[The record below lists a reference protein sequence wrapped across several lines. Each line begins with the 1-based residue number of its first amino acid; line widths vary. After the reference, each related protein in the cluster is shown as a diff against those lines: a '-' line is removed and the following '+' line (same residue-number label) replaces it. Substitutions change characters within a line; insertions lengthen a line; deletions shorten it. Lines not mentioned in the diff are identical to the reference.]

1 MKKLYLLIFH
11 FCLFV
16 SFSFSQQKVVQVSG
30 TPSYSYLHR
39 NYISTGFF
47 NNGIS
52 DFDISQSNSGL
63 FYPKLSGKTAM
74 FVSGFLWGT
83 KIAGD
88 EIPHV
93 GGSAYR
99 TGLQP
104 GRILNSGLPWELL
117 TSEDP
122 NASNVRIYKT
132 RRDVYPGGSFIDLSD
147 EVLIELKSA
156 TEIRQQYET
165 DWLEWP
171 TADGAPYEDVNMNGV
186 YEPNVDVPGFEGAD
200 QTIWFV
206 ANDLNQ
212 SKTQFLYGTGPIGME
227 VQVTI
232 WSYFQH
238 EAVNHVFFKKYKLI
252 NKSNTTF
259 DSTYISIWADPD
271 IGDAGDDFAGCDST
285 LNLGYAYNGNEYDE
299 MYEFTPPAIGLTL
312 LKGPSMDGITSLDMT
327 ASYYFA
333 RGDPNVGDPLQG
345 DSQGSVEF
353 YNFMQGKFGI
363 SGNPFIDLATGEVTT
378 YALNGDPI
386 TLTGWIDGLQLPTG
400 DRRIGISSGPF
411 NMAPADTQEIYFSEV
426 LGIGESRIESI
437 QYLRFHSILSKEFYD
452 NNFTFTRTPIIPTPS
467 LSIEQIDNHFSLN
480 WDADSSTVNAIENF
494 NQDGFSFQGYNV
506 YQLAS
511 TSTFQN
517 SGHRLVTYD
526 IQDGITQI
534 SGTVMNPAGY
544 PTNGV
549 IYYGNDTGINRQ
561 YLATS
566 DVIDATYFI
575 PGKKYYFAVTAYGYN
590 PSPIANPNT
599 MESLI
604 NIFEITFID
613 TTSWINYGQVLQ
625 VIQVAG
631 TGSADIKPTVVDP
644 YQLTTHLYKMFFTED
659 LSGTLQW
666 NLRDV
671 SLGTDVLTNQYD
683 FSGSPNS
690 PIADG
695 IQIRIIGKS
704 SLTTMSNVSLNG
716 FSLINNG
723 LPGIGGTNWTNDNWN
738 ITDFTYFGNSTGTS
752 FETIGYGTQL
762 IEELEQDYEFRWTGE
777 IGDTVINGQTVVIT
791 KSGGS
796 FATIYGARNYDIAN
810 HPLNPNPGSP
820 NRFLVRIP
828 FEVWNKDLNMQINI
842 EIYDRS
848 QSDPI
853 ANGFMVWYTDNRM
866 YTQILN
872 TPYNP
877 NQVADPF
884 FEGDKFT
891 WNHVW
896 YKSNYTTGDTI
907 AITYDAPLQEGV
919 DEFTFQ
925 NTIAGIEDK
934 IFSETF
940 LLNQNYPNPFNP
952 STTIQ
957 FTLPEKSLVQLNI
970 YNILGQKINT
980 LINNEMDSGQHSVL
994 FNGAGLASGVYFYRI
1009 AIHSDKIQAGSFVE
1023 TKKMVLMK

>member
-16 SFSFSQQKVVQVSG
+16 SFSFSQQKAVQVSG

-63 FYPKLSGKTAM
+63 VYPKLSGKTAM

-122 NASNVRIYKT
+122 NASNVRIYKI
-132 RRDVYPGGSFIDLSD
+132 RRDVYPGGPFIDLS
-147 EVLIELKSA
+147 EEATIESIA
-156 TEIRQQYET
+156 ASEIRQQYET
-165 DWLEWP
+165 DWVEWP
-171 TADGAPYEDVNMNGV
+171 AADGAPYEDVNINGV
-186 YEPNVDVPGFEGAD
+186 YEPSIDVPGFKGAD

-206 ANDLNQ
+206 ANDLNP
-212 SKTQFLYGTGPIGME
+212 SLTQNLYGSNPIGME

-259 DSTYISIWADPD
+259 DSTYISMWADPD

-285 LNLGYAYNGNEYDE
+285 LNLGYAYNGSDYDNI
-299 MYEFTPPAIGLTL
+299 YEFTPPAIGFTL
-312 LKGPSMDGITSLDMT
+312 LKGPTINPITNLDMT
-327 ASYYFA
+327 AFYYFG
-333 RGDPNVGDPLQG
+333 RGDANISDPIQGDP
-345 DSQGSVEF
+345 QGSVEF
-353 YNFMQGKFGI
+353 YNFMQGRFGI
-363 SGNPFIDLATGEVTT
+363 SGAPFIDLATGEVTT

-386 TLTGWIDGLQLPTG
+386 TQTGWIDGLQLPAG

-426 LGIGESRIESI
+426 LGIGENRIESI
-437 QYLRFHSILSKEFYD
+437 KHLRFHSILSKELYE
-452 NNFTFTRTPIIPTPS
+452 NNFNFTKLPIIPTPS
-467 LSIEQIDNHFSLN
+467 LSIEQVDNHFNLS
-480 WDADSSTVNAIENF
+480 WGADSSTVNAIENF

-517 SGHRLVTYD
+517 IEHRLATFD
-526 IQDGITQI
+526 LQDGITQI
-534 SGTVMNPAGY
+534 SGTVMDPNGY
-544 PTNGV
+544 PISGT
-549 IYYGNDTGINRQ
+549 IYPGNDTGIMREFVT
-561 YLATS
+561 TS
-566 DVIDATYFI
+566 DVIDNTYFI

-590 PSPIANPNT
+590 PNPVVNPNT
-599 MESLI
+599 MESLL
-604 NIFEITFID
+604 NILEITYID
-613 TTSWINYGQVLQ
+613 TASWINYGQVLE

-644 YQLTTHLYKMFFTED
+644 YQLTTHLYKIFFTED

-666 NLRDV
+666 NLKDV

-695 IQIRIIGKS
+695 IQLRIIGKS
-704 SLTTMSNVSLNG
+704 SLTTISNVLLNG
-716 FSLINNG
+716 VSLDQP
-723 LPGIGGTNWTNDNWN
+723 PGIGYTWTNDNWS
-738 ITDFTYFGNSTGTS
+738 ITDFTYFGFENGSANSSLPNYGGAGGT
-752 FETIGYGTQL
+752 TNIDL
-762 IEELEQDYEFRWTGE
+762 LEQDYEIRWNGVL
-777 IGDTVINGQTVVIT
+777 GDTIVNGVLLTVT

-796 FATIYGARNYDIAN
+796 IATLFGASGYSLAD
-810 HPLNPNPGSP
+810 HPLNPSPGLDQA
-820 NRFLVRIP
+820 FAVRIP
-828 FEVWNKDLNMQINI
+828 FEVWNRDTDQQVNVVFW
-842 EIYDRS
+842 DRS
-848 QSDPI
+848 GNPTVS
-853 ANGFMVWYTDNRM
+853 GGEVWNRSNRT
-866 YTQILN
+866 YLWIVN
-872 TPYNP
+872 TPYSTNIIDVAS
-877 NQVADPF
+877 QTVADNA
-884 FEGDKFT
+884 T
-891 WNHVW
+891 WNLVW
-896 YKSNYTTGDTI
+896 YKSNYTMGDTI
-907 AITYDAPLQEGV
+907 VITYDAPLQAGV

-925 NTIAGIEDK
+925 NTIAGIEEE
-934 IFSETF
+934 IISATFS
-940 LLNQNYPNPFNP
+940 LNQNYPNPFNP
-952 STTIQ
+952 ITTIR
-957 FTLPEKSLVQLNI
+957 FTLPERSNVQLNV
-970 YNILGQKINT
+970 YNILGQKIAT
-980 LINNEMDSGQHSVL
+980 LINNEMNSGQHSVL
-994 FNGAGLASGVYFYRI
+994 FNGVGLSSGVYFYI
-1009 AIHSDKIQAGSFVE
+1009 LKVDEKFYE
-1023 TKKMVLMK
+1023 TKKMILLK